1 MLTVKVLVTGQL
13 DTSVCNHVTLLRSN
27 SDGLESVEVVV
38 VVSEVEMAVVSEVE
52 VVVVSEVEVVVV
64 SEVEVA
70 VVSEV
75 EVVVVVLVSATPDE
89 DLLDEHSKGQHHMS
103 EQPLSD
109 NTTAKSTPKRSII
122 TIRFGS
128 QTLQL

>member
-27 SDGLESVEVVV
+27 SDGLESVEV
-38 VVSEVEMAVVSEVE
+38 

>member
-27 SDGLESVEVVV
+27 SDGLESVEV
-38 VVSEVEMAVVSEVE
+38 
-52 VVVVSEVEVVVV
+52 VVVV

-109 NTTAKSTPKRSII
+109 NTTTKSTPKRSII